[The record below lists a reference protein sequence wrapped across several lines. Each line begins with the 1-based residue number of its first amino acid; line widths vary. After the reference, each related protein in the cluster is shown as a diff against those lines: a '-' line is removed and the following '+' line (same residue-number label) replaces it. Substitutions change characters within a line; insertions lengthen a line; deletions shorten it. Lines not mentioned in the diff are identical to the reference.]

1 MDKVKVSREISD
13 ALDYETRNFSKKSI
27 IDAHVKHPK
36 GWALNENKALNDMDL
51 DVLIRALYYGY
62 MVEKTPEDK
71 IADWYEELELYR
83 ANKTNPLNRIQ
94 EADFQMIAIK
104 CTLDTLGIKIKGVN
118 C

>member
-1 MDKVKVSREISD
+1 MGKVQVSQDVSD
-13 ALDYETRNFSKKSI
+13 ALDIITRRFKKEVI
-27 IDAHVKHPK
+27 IKAHAEKPN
-36 GWALNENKALNDMDL
+36 GWDQSYKELNLLDL
-51 DVLIRALYYGY
+51 DILIRALYFGY
-62 MVEKTPEDK
+62 SVEKTPEDK

-94 EADFQMIAIK
+94 EADFKMIAIK